1 MLFLLAL
8 INITGGY
15 FLSGT
20 NIKID
25 KSVDAEVQITVDNTA
40 EHPIEIAKPITTAKS
55 NYKLINPIPEGLN
68 ILSPKEIPKVANK
81 GPVPHTSVKATN
93 TPQTQI
99 ANPKEMV
106 RSNNRTIP
114 SIKSSQPAIKNKRN
128 TPTTNIEVSS
138 LGTWEDD
145 ERQKPWKK
153 LARPY
158 KNQKKNPRI
167 GVVIYGLGTSAAA
180 TRSAIQGLPGAV
192 TLAFSPYTSRLG
204 DWIDIARAAS
214 HEVLIMITPAR
225 INKQVLKQTE
235 PQEPVNFESNST
247 LNVLSSVLSRE
258 RNYIGVT
265 NYFPPGSKFEAAD
278 LQKLFQILKE
288 KGLLFLESR
297 PTEGKLSREISN
309 KFKLPFA
316 ANKIFIDNLASRTAI
331 RKKLEEA
338 EQIAQSQG
346 EVIVMGFF
354 YPVTLELLVAWTKNL
369 DSRGF
374 SLAPISALAKL

>member
-8 INITGGY
+8 IIITGVL

-20 NIKID
+20 NIKIY
-25 KSVDAEVQITVDNTA
+25 KSVEAEVQITVDNTSD
-40 EHPIEIAKPITTAKS
+40 HPIEIGKPITTAKS

-68 ILSPKEIPKVANK
+68 ILSPTEIPKVADK
-81 GPVPHTSVKATN
+81 FPVPQTLVKATN

-99 ANPKEMV
+99 ANSKEMV

-114 SIKSSQPAIKNKRN
+114 PIKSSQPTIKNKRN
-128 TPTTNIEVSS
+128 TPTTNMEVSS
-138 LGTWEDD
+138 LGNWEE
-145 ERQKPWKK
+145 ERLKPWKK

-158 KNQKKNPRI
+158 QNRKENPRI

-214 HEVLIMITPAR
+214 HEVLIMVTPGR
-225 INKQVLKQTE
+225 IKKRVLKQIE
-235 PQEPVNFESNST
+235 PQEPINSESNNS

-258 RNYIGVT
+258 QNYIGVT
-265 NYFPPGSKFEAAD
+265 NYFPPGSNFEAAD

>member
-8 INITGGY
+8 IIITGVL

-20 NIKID
+20 NIKIY
-25 KSVDAEVQITVDNTA
+25 KSVEAEVQITVDNTSD
-40 EHPIEIAKPITTAKS
+40 HPIEIAKPITTAKS

-68 ILSPKEIPKVANK
+68 ILSPTEIPKVADK
-81 GPVPHTSVKATN
+81 FPVPQTLVKATN

-99 ANPKEMV
+99 ANSKEMV

-114 SIKSSQPAIKNKRN
+114 PIKSSQPTIKNKRN
-128 TPTTNIEVSS
+128 TPTTNMEVSS
-138 LGTWEDD
+138 LGNWEE
-145 ERQKPWKK
+145 ERLKPWKK

-158 KNQKKNPRI
+158 QNRKENPRI

-214 HEVLIMITPAR
+214 HEVLIMITPWK
-225 INKQVLKQTE
+225 IKKWGLKQTE
-235 PQEPVNFESNST
+235 PQQPINFESNNT

-258 RNYIGVT
+258 KDYIGVT
-265 NYFPPGSKFEAAD
+265 NYFPPGSNFETRD

-297 PTEGKLSREISN
+297 PSEEKLSRDISN

-338 EQIAQSQG
+338 EQLAQSHG

-354 YPVTLELLVAWTKNL
+354 YPVTLELLVAWTRNL
-369 DSRGF
+369 DTRGF